1 MSAYVEV
8 IFDNSDERFPTGRPE
23 LVLRRT
29 IGLKK
34 DEYTLDHKNA
44 TKADV
49 MNLLESAGFSRSNP
63 YYIVPQGRVTTLTNM
78 KDSERLVLLKEVAGT
93 QVYEARRAESLKI
106 MNETNN
112 KRAKIDELLDYINER
127 LGELEEEKD
136 ELRNY
141 QEQDRERR
149 CLEYTI
155 YSREQAEIANAL
167 DNLEGQRQT
176 GVEDTDTNR
185 EHFIQGEKDL
195 AQIDKEVTEC
205 KQQIEF
211 LKVDKAQLE
220 ADRRETSRTLAQ
232 VELQARALAEGQ
244 SATQQAKAR
253 HDTDLKSVQNSIQ
266 QREKELTQL
275 VPRFNAAKEQEDN
288 VKAQLDEAVTARQ
301 RLYAKQGRNSRF
313 KNKAERDKWLQKEIQ
328 DTNGSIRT
336 VATVKNQTSDDI
348 NELTKDIAALEPE
361 IENLRK
367 QIDGRGDA
375 MQDIEQQIHTAKGE
389 RDELM
394 DQRK

>member
-155 YSREQAEIANAL
+155 YSREQAEISNAL

-253 HDTDLKSVQNSIQ
+253 HDADLKSVQSSIQ
-266 QREKELTQL
+266 QRNKELAQL

-336 VATVKNQTSDDI
+336 VETVKNQTSDDI
-348 NELTKDIAALEPE
+348 NDLTKDIAALEPE

-367 QIDGRGDA
+367 QIDGRGDT

>member
-8 IFDNSDERFPTGRPE
+8 IFDNSDERFPTGKPE

-44 TKADV
+44 TKTDV
-49 MNLLESAGFSRSNP
+49 MNLLESAGLSRSNP

-155 YSREQAEIANAL
+155 YSREQGEIAAAL

-176 GVEDTDTNR
+176 GVEDTDLNR
-185 EHFIQGEKDL
+185 EYVIQGEKDI
-195 AQIDKEVTEC
+195 AQIDAEIAEC

-211 LKVDKAQLE
+211 LKVDKTQLE
-220 ADRRETSRTLAQ
+220 DERRENF
-232 VELQARALAEGQ
+232 RALAQAELRAKSLADGQ
-244 SATQQAKAR
+244 SAALQSKAR
-253 HDTDLKSVQNSIQ
+253 HDADLKSVQSAIQ
-266 QREKELTQL
+266 QREEELSQL
-275 VPRFNAAKEQEDN
+275 VPQFNAAKEQEDN
-288 VKAQLDEAVTARQ
+288 VKAQLDEAETSRQ

-313 KNKAERDKWLQKEIQ
+313 KNKSERDQWLQKEIQ
-328 DTNGSIRT
+328 DTSTSIST
-336 VATVKNQTSDDI
+336 AKAVKVQTTEDIKELESDI
-348 NELTKDIAALEPE
+348 TGLELE

-367 QIDGRGDA
+367 LIDGRGDA
-375 MQDIEQQIHTAKGE
+375 MQSIEQQVQTAKDE
-389 RDELM
+389 RDSLM

>member
-8 IFDNSDERFPTGRPE
+8 IFDNSDERFPTGKPE

-127 LGELEEEKD
+127 LDELEEEKD

-155 YSREQAEIANAL
+155 YSREQQEVANAL
-167 DNLEGQRQT
+167 DSLEGQRQT
-176 GVEDTDTNR
+176 GVEDTDLNR
-185 EHFIQGEKDL
+185 EHFIQGEKDM
-195 AQIDKEVTEC
+195 AQIDSEIAEC

-220 ADRRETSRTLAQ
+220 DERRETSRALAQ
-232 VELQARALAEGQ
+232 VELQEKALKDNQ
-244 SATQQAKAR
+244 STAQQLKVR
-253 HDTDLKSVQNSIQ
+253 HESDLKSIQSSIS
-266 QREKELTQL
+266 QRENELQTL
-275 VPRFNAAKEQEDN
+275 IPRFNDAKEQEDA
-288 VKAQLDEAVTARQ
+288 VKLQLDQAETSRQ

-313 KNKAERDKWLQKEIQ
+313 KSKSERDKWLQKEIQ
-328 DTNGSIRT
+328 ETKNSIKT
-336 VATVKNQTSDDI
+336 ATAVKAQTSEDI
-348 NELTKDIAALEPE
+348 QELQTTIESLEPE

-375 MQDIEQQIHTAKGE
+375 IQSIEQDVQNAKDE
-389 RDELM
+389 RDRLM